1 MAKQVIR
8 WPLLTLPFFFIA
20 PIFLTGCAQKQQI
33 KPDPICLANMD
44 LQSAMNQTELVLL
57 KMNFI
62 VNKADIT
69 TGIMRTKPL
78 PGGQFFEIWR
88 KDNRDNYSR
97 AMSNLHSI
105 QRTAEL
111 NFIQRNDLL
120 CIDCN
125 VVIERLSIPE
135 KEIDS
140 SARAYSM
147 FTSSNESMH
156 SLYLNDEQQSKMCW
170 VDIGRDNKLT
180 TVILDRIYKKITG
193 SKKGGK

>member
-1 MAKQVIR
+1 MAKQLIR
-8 WPLLTLPFFFIA
+8 WPLLTLPLFFIT

-62 VNKADIT
+62 VNKADISS
-69 TGIMRTKPL
+69 GIMRTKPL

-88 KDNRDNYSR
+88 KDNRTGYSWWQ
-97 AMSNLHSI
+97 SNIHSI

-120 CIDCN
+120 CVDCN

-147 FTSSNESMH
+147 YTSSNESMQA
-156 SLYLNDEQQSKMCW
+156 LYLNKEQQSKMSW
-170 VDIGRDNKLT
+170 VDIGRDNKLA
-180 TVILDRIYKKITG
+180 TVILNKIYKKITG

>member
-1 MAKQVIR
+1 MLKQVVL
-8 WPLLTLPFFFIA
+8 WTLFTLVCLFY
-20 PIFLTGCAQKQQI
+20 GCAQKQQI
-33 KPDPICLANMD
+33 KPEPICLANQD
-44 LQSAMNQTELVLL
+44 LASAMKQSELVLL
-57 KMNFI
+57 KLKFT
-62 VNKADIT
+62 VEKADISS
-69 TGIMRTKPL
+69 GIMRTKPL
-78 PGGQFFEIWR
+78 PGSQFFEIW
-88 KDNRDNYSR
+88 KPDNRDGYSM

-147 FTSSNESMH
+147 FSSGNESMQA
-156 SLYLNDEQQSKMCW
+156 LNLNPEQEAKMDW
-170 VDIGRDNKLT
+170 INIGQDNKLE
-180 TVILDRIYKKITG
+180 TVILDKIYKQLTG
-193 SKKGGK
+193 KKGK

>member
-1 MAKQVIR
+1 
-8 WPLLTLPFFFIA
+8 
-20 PIFLTGCAQKQQI
+20 
-33 KPDPICLANMD
+33 
-44 LQSAMNQTELVLL
+44 
-57 KMNFI
+57 
-62 VNKADIT
+62 
-69 TGIMRTKPL
+69 MRTKPL

-88 KDNRDNYSR
+88 QDNRDGYSC

-140 SARAYSM
+140 SARAYTM
-147 FTSSNESMH
+147 FSSSNESMQNL
-156 SLYLNDEQQSKMCW
+156 SLNEEQQKNMSW
-170 VDIGRDNKLT
+170 VDIGRDNKLA

-193 SKKGGK
+193 KKKVANK

>member
-8 WPLLTLPFFFIA
+8 WTLLTI
-20 PIFLTGCAQKQQI
+20 PILFVTPILLSGCAQKQIQHE
-33 KPDPICLANMD
+33 PICLANMD
-44 LQSAMNQTELVLL
+44 LESAMKQSELVLL

-62 VNKADIT
+62 VDKADISA
-69 TGIMRTKPL
+69 GIMRTKPL

-88 KDNRDNYSR
+88 KDNRDGYSR

-105 QRTAEL
+105 QRTAVL
-111 NFIQRNDLL
+111 NFMQKNDLL

-125 VVIERLSIPE
+125 VTIERLSIPE

-147 FTSSNESMH
+147 FSRSSESRQN
-156 SLYLNDEQQSKMCW
+156 LYLNPEQEKMMDW
-170 VDIGRDNKLT
+170 VDIGRDQNLEAA
-180 TVILDRIYKKITG
+180 ILQKIYKRIKTQR
-193 SKKGGK
+193 

>member
-1 MAKQVIR
+1 MTKQVIR
-8 WPLLTLPFFFIA
+8 WTLLTIPFLFVTLIL
-20 PIFLTGCAQKQQI
+20 LTGCAQKQQI
-33 KPDPICLANMD
+33 KPEPICLANMD
-44 LQSAMNQTELVLL
+44 LQAAMNQTELVLL
-57 KMNFI
+57 KMNF
-62 VNKADIT
+62 VVTKADINA
-69 TGIMRTKPL
+69 GIMRTKPL

-97 AMSNLHSI
+97 AMSNIHSI

-111 NFIQRNDLL
+111 NFTPKNEQL

-147 FTSSNESMH
+147 FSGSNESMQA
-156 SLYLNDEQQSKMCW
+156 LFLNEEQEKNMSW
-170 VDIGRDNKLT
+170 VDIGRDNRLEKY
-180 TVILDRIYKKITG
+180 ILDKIHKKLTG
-193 SKKGGK
+193 SK

>member
-8 WPLLTLPFFFIA
+8 WPLLTILIFFISS
-20 PIFLTGCAQKQQI
+20 IFLTGCAQKQQI
-33 KPDPICLANMD
+33 KPEPICLANMD
-44 LQSAMNQTELVLL
+44 LQAAMNQTELVLL

-62 VNKADIT
+62 VNKADISS
-69 TGIMRTKPL
+69 GIMRTKPL

-88 KDNRDNYSR
+88 QDNRDNYSR

-111 NFIQRNDLL
+111 NFMQRNDLL

-125 VVIERLSIPE
+125 VIIERLSIPE

-140 SARAYSM
+140 SARAYSL
-147 FTSSNESMH
+147 FSSSNESMQA
-156 SLYLNDEQQSKMCW
+156 LFLNEEQEKNMSW
-170 VDIGRDNKLT
+170 VDIGRDNKLA
-180 TVILDRIYKKITG
+180 TVILDRIYKKLTG

>member
-8 WPLLTLPFFFIA
+8 WTLLTI
-20 PIFLTGCAQKQQI
+20 PIFFVTSILLSGCAQKQQI
-33 KPDPICLANMD
+33 KPEPICLANMD

-57 KMNFI
+57 KLNFI
-62 VNKADIT
+62 VNKADIS

-125 VVIERLSIPE
+125 VTIERLSIPE

-147 FTSSNESMH
+147 FTSSNESMQT
-156 SLYLNDEQQSKMCW
+156 LFLNEEQQSKMSW
-170 VDIGRDNKLT
+170 VDIGRDNKLA
-180 TVILDRIYKKITG
+180 TVILDRIYKKLTG
-193 SKKGGK
+193 KKGGK